1 MARQIQGFGK
11 NVAIFYWEWGRN
23 SAPGE
28 GQKIPC
34 TFLGEPVKAK
44 DKLSCQRTQQ
54 SASDEFQCSKLLIS
68 SLRLYMRGS
77 RGGGGQGVQTIPGK
91 SRHHQVSILTHQQ
104 NPIDGLM
111 VAHLEY

>member
-1 MARQIQGFGK
+1 MALGK
-11 NVAIFYWEWGRN
+11 NVAIFDWEWGRN

-44 DKLSCQRTQQ
+44 DKVSCQRTQQ
-54 SASDEFQCSKLLIS
+54 SASGEFRSCKLLIS

-77 RGGGGQGVQTIPGK
+77 RGGGGQGVQSIPGK
-91 SRHHQVSILTHQQ
+91 SPHHRVSLLTHQQ
-104 NPIDGLM
+104 NAICGLM
-111 VAHLEY
+111 VAHIEY